1 MRLLVLSAALL
12 TVPAGAQFTTTPGSY
27 GPPVQVRAAPG
38 ESRDLGD
45 VRDRIEDGR
54 DSGQLSRREARR
66 LRRGADMIGGMSD
79 RFSVGGLSDAEQ
91 RELDN
96 RTAVLRDQVNAQR
109 LGVGTPPPRR

>member
-12 TVPAGAQFTTTPGSY
+12 TVPAGAQFTAKPGSY
-27 GPPVQVRAAPG
+27 GPPVQVRAVPG

-45 VRDRIEDGR
+45 VRERIEDGR
-54 DSGQLSRREARR
+54 DSGQLSKREARR
-66 LRRGADMIGGMSD
+66 LRRGADMIGNMSD
-79 RFSVGGLSDAEQ
+79 RFAVGGLSDAEQ

-96 RTAVLRDQVNAQR
+96 HTTVLRDQVNAQR